1 MIQSVFTINKSIY
14 SIFIYIYKYIFMKD
28 MYNVQLFIYNLQ
40 YLLAKSQKS
49 LLHLLQK
56 RSSLAPTSPPQ
67 MSPKER
73 WSCASNFANFRA
85 MTWEVRAQESMC

>member
-1 MIQSVFTINKSIY
+1 MMQSVFTLNK
-14 SIFIYIYKYIFMKD
+14 YIYLDLHFHERHVK
-28 MYNVQLFIYNLQ
+28 LFIYNLQ

-56 RSSLAPTSPPQ
+56 QNSLAPTSPPQ

-85 MTWEVRAQESMC
+85 MTWETCPRIYEFR